1 MSQTISSSA
10 HKVLF
15 DVFGYNQF
23 RDGQETVINDLIAG
37 RDALVVM
44 PTGGGKS
51 LCFQIPAL
59 VREGICIVISPL
71 ISLMKD
77 QVDTL
82 QACGVQAAYLNS
94 SLSYQEQNDIV
105 NSLHRGELKLLYVAP
120 ERLLRPDF
128 IARLQHL
135 PINLFAIDE
144 AHCISSWGHDFRP
157 EYAKL
162 GCLKEHFPHIPLA
175 ALTATADHATQQ
187 DILQR
192 LQFQDPLVEIRSFD
206 RPNIEYLL
214 IEKYRPLSQL
224 FNYLDQH
231 KDESGIIYCTSRK
244 RTEEIAQKL
253 AAKGLSSRCYHAG
266 LPLEERQN
274 VQDLFIKDEV
284 DIVVATVA
292 FGMGIDKPNV
302 RFVVHYEIPKNI
314 ESYYQETGRA
324 GRDGLPAQ
332 AMLFYDPADPA
343 RIRSL
348 LEKNPNQEQ
357 LRIELHKLNT
367 MVAFA
372 EAQTCRR
379 RVVLNYFGEY
389 SPKACGNCDICLD
402 PPQSYD
408 ATVDAQ
414 KILSCVYRTGQ
425 YFGITH
431 VVEVLRGAQTAR
443 VKSLGHDQLSTFGI
457 GKDKSTEHWFS
468 IARQLI
474 HCGLLMQNLTRGS
487 ALQLTEAARTVLKS
501 ENNLMLAVPRLQ
513 LVKTTAKQK
522 RRSVSANADSKLFA
536 KLRHLRKQIAD
547 QENLPPYVIFS
558 DVSLSEMSELMPTN
572 DSQFLSITGVGHIK
586 LDKYGEEFLAEIKQ
600 YADHVVILVILA
612 LYYFEC

>member
-1 MSQTISSSA
+1 
-10 HKVLF
+10 
-15 DVFGYNQF
+15 
-23 RDGQETVINDLIAG
+23 
-37 RDALVVM
+37 
-44 PTGGGKS
+44 
-51 LCFQIPAL
+51 
-59 VREGICIVISPL
+59 
-71 ISLMKD
+71 MKD

-82 QACGVQAAYLNS
+82 QACGVAAAYLNS

-105 NSLHRGELKLLYVAP
+105 NALHRGQLKLLYVAP

-135 PINLFAIDE
+135 PVNLFAVDE

-157 EYAKL
+157 EYAQL
-162 GCLKEHFPHIPLA
+162 GHLKSYFPDVPLV

-192 LQFQDPLVEIRSFD
+192 LSLHDPLIEIRSFD

-214 IEKYRPLSQL
+214 IEKYRPLTQL

-244 RTEEIAQKL
+244 RTEEIAEKL
-253 AAKGLSSRCYHAG
+253 AAKGLNSRCYHAG

-389 SPKACGNCDICLD
+389 SPKACGNCDICLN

-408 ATVDAQ
+408 ATEDAQ

-468 IARQLI
+468 IVRQLI

-487 ALQLTEAARTVLKS
+487 ALQLTEAARSVLKS
-501 ENNLMLAVPRLQ
+501 EHSLLLAVPRLQ
-513 LVKTTAKQK
+513 LVKSTAKQK
-522 RRSVSANADSKLFA
+522 RRSASVNADNKLFA

-547 QENLPPYVIFS
+547 DENLPPYVIFS

-586 LDKYGEEFLAEIKQ
+586 LDKYGQAFLSEIRR
-600 YADHVVILVILA
+600 YADTL
-612 LYYFEC
+612 

>member
-1 MSQTISSSA
+1 
-10 HKVLF
+10 
-15 DVFGYNQF
+15 VFGYNQF
-23 RDGQETVINDLIAG
+23 RDGQETVINELIAG

-82 QACGVQAAYLNS
+82 QACGVPAAYLNS
-94 SLSYQEQNDIV
+94 SLSYQEQNNII
-105 NSLHRGELKLLYVAP
+105 NALHRGELKLLYVAP

-157 EYAKL
+157 EYAQL
-162 GCLKEHFPHIPLA
+162 GHLKEYFPQVPLA

-192 LQFQDPLVEIRSFD
+192 LNLHNPLIEVRSFD

-214 IEKYRPLSQL
+214 IEKYRPLVQL

-231 KDESGIIYCTSRK
+231 KNESGIIYCTSRK

-253 AAKGLSSRCYHAG
+253 ASKGLNARCYHAG
-266 LPLEERQN
+266 LALEERQE

-425 YFGITH
+425 CFGITH
-431 VVEVLRGAQTAR
+431 VVEVLRGALTAR

-487 ALQLTEAARTVLKS
+487 ALQLTEAARSVLKS
-501 ENNLMLAVPRLQ
+501 DNKLMLAVPRLQ
-513 LVKTTAKQK
+513 LVKTTSRQK
-522 RRSVSANADSKLFA
+522 RRRVSANTDSKLFA

-558 DVSLSEMSELMPTN
+558 DVSLAEMSELMPTN

-586 LDKYGEEFLAEIKQ
+586 LDKYGEDFLAEIKQ
-600 YADHVVILVILA
+600 YVDQL
-612 LYYFEC
+612 

>member
-1 MSQTISSSA
+1 MPDQQPAFNTQQI
-10 HKVLF
+10 LL
-15 DVFGYNQF
+15 DVFGYNSF
-23 RDGQETVINDLIAG
+23 RDGQQQVIDNLCAG
-37 RDALVVM
+37 KDALVVM

-59 VREGICIVISPL
+59 AREGICFVISPL

-82 QACGVQAAYLNS
+82 RSCGVAAAYLNS
-94 SLSYQEQNDIV
+94 SLSYQEQNQII
-105 NSLHRGELKLLYVAP
+105 NEMHSGQLKLVYIAP

-128 IARLQHL
+128 VQRLENL

-144 AHCISSWGHDFRP
+144 AHCISQWGHDFRP
-157 EYAKL
+157 EYALL
-162 GCLKEHFPHIPLA
+162 GQLKQRFPSIPLV
-175 ALTATADHATQQ
+175 ALTATADHATQE
-187 DILQR
+187 DILAR
-192 LQFQDPLVEIRSFD
+192 LQLNDPLVAIHSFD

-224 FNYLDQH
+224 FNYLDEH
-231 KDESGIIYCTSRK
+231 KDESGIIYCTSRR
-244 RTEEIAQKL
+244 RTEELTQKL
-253 AAKGLSSRCYHAG
+253 QAQGIKARCYHAG
-266 LPLEERQN
+266 LPLEERQA
-274 VQDLFIKDEV
+274 VQDKFIKDTV
-284 DIVVATVA
+284 DVVVATVA

-343 RIRSL
+343 RVRGL
-348 LEKNPNQEQ
+348 LEKNENEEQ

-379 RVVLNYFGEY
+379 QVLLNYFGQY
-389 SPKACGNCDICLD
+389 SDKPCGNCDICLD
-402 PPQSYD
+402 PPKSYD

-425 YFGITH
+425 NFGMHHI
-431 VVEVLRGAQTAR
+431 VEVLRGAQTMR
-443 VKSLGHDQLSTFGI
+443 IKSLGHDKLTTYGLGKEQSAEYWLSLL
-457 GKDKSTEHWFS
+457 
-468 IARQLI
+468 RQLI

-487 ALQLTEAARTVLKS
+487 ALQLTEAARPILKG
-501 ENNLMLAVPRLQ
+501 EEPLYLAVPRLKM
-513 LVKTTAKQK
+513 VSKGKQK
-522 RRSVSANADSKLFA
+522 GGRLASVADNKLFA
-536 KLRHLRKQIAD
+536 RLRQLRKQIAD
-547 QENLPPYVIFS
+547 REELPPYIIFS
-558 DVSLSEMSELMPTN
+558 DVSLAEMSELMPLT
-572 DSQFLSITGVGHIK
+572 DREFLNVSGVGHIK
-586 LDKYGEEFLAEIKQ
+586 LEKYGEEFMEIINE
-600 YADHVVILVILA
+600 YVESV
-612 LYYFEC
+612 

>member
-1 MSQTISSSA
+1 MTSTA
-10 HKVLF
+10 HNVLF
-15 DVFGYNQF
+15 DVFGYKQF
-23 RDGQETVINDLIAG
+23 RDGQETVINDLISG

-59 VREGICIVISPL
+59 VREGICIVVSPL

-82 QACGVQAAYLNS
+82 RACGVAAAYLNS
-94 SLSYQEQNDIV
+94 SLSYQEQNDII
-105 NSLHRGELKLLYVAP
+105 NSLHRGQLKLLYVAP

-135 PINLFAIDE
+135 PINFFAIDE

-157 EYAKL
+157 EYAQL
-162 GCLKEHFPHIPLA
+162 GHLKEYFPTIPLV

-192 LQFQDPLVEIRSFD
+192 LNLNDPLIEIRSFD

-244 RTEEIAQKL
+244 RTEEIAGKL
-253 AAKGLSSRCYHAG
+253 AAKGLNSRCYHAG
-266 LPLEERQN
+266 LPIEERQR

-284 DIVVATVA
+284 EIVVATVA

-501 ENNLMLAVPRLQ
+501 ENSLMLAVPRLQ

-547 QENLPPYVIFS
+547 HENLPPYVIFS

-586 LDKYGEEFLAEIKQ
+586 LDKYGEEFLSEIKQ
-600 YADHVVILVILA
+600 YVDTL
-612 LYYFEC
+612 

>member
-1 MSQTISSSA
+1 MSQTITNSA
-10 HKVLF
+10 AHNVLF

-23 RDGQETVINDLIAG
+23 RDGQEKVINELISG

-59 VREGICIVISPL
+59 VREGICIVVSPL

-82 QACGVQAAYLNS
+82 QACGVPAAYLNS
-94 SLSYQEQNDIV
+94 SLSYQDQNNIV
-105 NSLHRGELKLLYVAP
+105 NALHRGELKLLYVAP

-157 EYAKL
+157 EYAQL
-162 GCLKEHFPHIPLA
+162 GHLKEHFPQVPLA

-192 LQFQDPLVEIRSFD
+192 LNLQDPLIEVRSFD

-253 AAKGLSSRCYHAG
+253 AAKGFNSRCYHAG
-266 LPLEERQN
+266 LPLEERQT

-487 ALQLTEAARTVLKS
+487 ALQLTEAARSVLKADQT
-501 ENNLMLAVPRLQ
+501 LMLAVPRLQ

-572 DSQFLSITGVGHIK
+572 DSQFLSVTGVGHIK
-586 LDKYGEEFLAEIKQ
+586 LDKYGEEFLAEIRQ
-600 YADHVVILVILA
+600 YVDNL
-612 LYYFEC
+612 

>member
-1 MSQTISSSA
+1 MTSTA
-10 HKVLF
+10 HNVLF
-15 DVFGYNQF
+15 DVFGYKQF

-59 VREGICIVISPL
+59 VREGICIVVSPL

-82 QACGVQAAYLNS
+82 RACGVAAAYLNS
-94 SLSYQEQNDIV
+94 SLSYQEQNDII
-105 NSLHRGELKLLYVAP
+105 NSLHRGQLKLLYVAP

-128 IARLQHL
+128 IGRLQHL

-157 EYAKL
+157 EYALL
-162 GCLKEHFPHIPLA
+162 GNLKEYFPNIPLV

-192 LQFQDPLVEIRSFD
+192 LKLQDPLIEIRSFD

-214 IEKYRPLSQL
+214 IEKYRPLTQL

-244 RTEEIAQKL
+244 RTEEIAGKL
-253 AAKGLSSRCYHAG
+253 AAKGLNSRCYHAG

-284 DIVVATVA
+284 EIVVATVA

-408 ATVDAQ
+408 ATIDAQ

-457 GKDKSTEHWFS
+457 GNDKSTEHWFS

-501 ENNLMLAVPRLQ
+501 ENSLMLAVPRLQ
-513 LVKTTAKQK
+513 LVKTTTKQK

-586 LDKYGEEFLAEIKQ
+586 LDKYGEEFLSEIKQ
-600 YADHVVILVILA
+600 YVDTL
-612 LYYFEC
+612 

>member
-1 MSQTISSSA
+1 MPEQLPTFNTQQI
-10 HKVLF
+10 LL
-15 DVFGYNQF
+15 DVFGYKSF
-23 RDGQETVINDLIAG
+23 REGQEQVINHLCAG
-37 RDALVVM
+37 KDALVVM

-59 VREGICIVISPL
+59 ARAGICFVISPL

-82 QACGVQAAYLNS
+82 RGCGVAAAYLNS
-94 SLSYQEQNDIV
+94 SLSYQEQNQIINDM
-105 NSLHRGELKLLYVAP
+105 HTGQLKLVYIAP

-128 IARLQHL
+128 VQRLENL

-144 AHCISSWGHDFRP
+144 AHCISQWGHDFRP
-157 EYAKL
+157 EYALL
-162 GCLKEHFPHIPLA
+162 GQLKQRFPSIPLV
-175 ALTATADHATQQ
+175 ALTATADHATQE
-187 DILQR
+187 DILAR
-192 LQFQDPLVEIRSFD
+192 LQFDDPLVAIHSFD

-224 FNYLDQH
+224 FNYLDEH
-231 KDESGIIYCTSRK
+231 KDESGIIYCTSRR
-244 RTEEIAQKL
+244 RTEELTQKL
-253 AAKGLSSRCYHAG
+253 QAQGLNARCYHAG
-266 LPLEERQN
+266 LPLEERQA
-274 VQDLFIKDEV
+274 VQDQFIKDTV

-343 RIRSL
+343 RVRAL
-348 LEKNPNQEQ
+348 LEKNENEEQ

-379 RVVLNYFGEY
+379 QVLLNYFGEY
-389 SPKACGNCDICLD
+389 SHKACGNCDVCLD
-402 PPQSYD
+402 PPKSYD

-425 YFGITH
+425 HFGMHHI
-431 VVEVLRGAQTAR
+431 VEVLRGAQTAR
-443 VKSLGHDQLSTFGI
+443 IKSLGHDKLSTYGL
-457 GKDKSTEHWFS
+457 GKEQSSEYWLS
-468 IARQLI
+468 LLRQLI

-487 ALQLTEAARTVLKS
+487 ALQLTEAARPVLKAQ
-501 ENNLMLAVPRLQ
+501 EPLYLAVPRLKM
-513 LVKTTAKQK
+513 VSKSKK
-522 RRSVSANADSKLFA
+522 KSVLASVADNKLFA
-536 KLRHLRKQIAD
+536 RLRQLRKQIAD
-547 QENLPPYVIFS
+547 REEMPPYIIFS
-558 DVSLSEMSELMPTN
+558 DVSLAEMSELMPLN
-572 DSQFLSITGVGHIK
+572 DREFLNVSGVGHIK
-586 LDKYGEEFLAEIKQ
+586 LEKYGAEFMGIIREYSDSL
-600 YADHVVILVILA
+600 
-612 LYYFEC
+612 

>member
-1 MSQTISSSA
+1 MTSPAQN
-10 HKVLF
+10 VLL
-15 DVFGYNQF
+15 DVFGYSQF
-23 RDGQETVINDLIAG
+23 RDGQETVINELIAG

-82 QACGVQAAYLNS
+82 QACGVAAAYLNS
-94 SLSYQEQNDIV
+94 TLSYQEQNEII
-105 NSLHRGELKLLYVAP
+105 NALHQGRLKLLYVAP
-120 ERLLRPDF
+120 ERLLRQDF

-135 PINLFAIDE
+135 PINLFAVDE

-157 EYAKL
+157 EYAQL
-162 GCLKEHFPHIPLA
+162 GHLKEYFPNIPLV

-192 LQFQDPLVEIRSFD
+192 LQLQDPLIEIRSFD

-214 IEKYRPLSQL
+214 IEKYRPLTQL

-244 RTEEIAQKL
+244 RTEEIAGKL
-253 AAKGLSSRCYHAG
+253 AAKGLNSRCYHAG
-266 LPLEERQN
+266 LPLEERQH

-284 DIVVATVA
+284 EIVVATVA

-425 YFGITH
+425 HFGITH

-501 ENNLMLAVPRLQ
+501 EQALMLAVPRLQ

-558 DVSLSEMSELMPTN
+558 DVSLSEMSEMMPTN

-586 LDKYGEEFLAEIKQ
+586 LDKYGEEFLSEIKQ
-600 YADHVVILVILA
+600 YVDTL
-612 LYYFEC
+612 

>member
-1 MSQTISSSA
+1 MSQSITSTA
-10 HKVLF
+10 HDVLF
-15 DVFGYNQF
+15 DVFGYKQF
-23 RDGQETVINDLIAG
+23 RDGQETVINELIAG

-82 QACGVQAAYLNS
+82 QACGVAAAYLNS
-94 SLSYQEQNDIV
+94 SLSYQQQNDII
-105 NSLHRGELKLLYVAP
+105 NSLHRGQLKLLYVAP

-157 EYAKL
+157 EYAQL
-162 GCLKEHFPHIPLA
+162 GNLKEHFPNTPLV

-192 LQFQDPLVEIRSFD
+192 LQLNQPLIEIRSFD

-253 AAKGLSSRCYHAG
+253 AAKGLNSRCYHAG
-266 LPLEERQN
+266 LPLEERQT

-284 DIVVATVA
+284 EIVVATVA

-487 ALQLTEAARTVLKS
+487 ALQLTEAARSVLKS
-501 ENNLMLAVPRLQ
+501 ENSLMLAVPRLQ

-522 RRSVSANADSKLFA
+522 RRSVSVNADNKLFA

-547 QENLPPYVIFS
+547 QANLPPYVIFS

-586 LDKYGEEFLAEIKQ
+586 LDKYGEDFLAEIKQ
-600 YADHVVILVILA
+600 YVDQL
-612 LYYFEC
+612 

>member
-1 MSQTISSSA
+1 MTSTA
-10 HKVLF
+10 HNVLF
-15 DVFGYNQF
+15 DVFGYKQF

-59 VREGICIVISPL
+59 VREGICIVVSPL

-82 QACGVQAAYLNS
+82 RACGVAAAYLNS
-94 SLSYQEQNDIV
+94 SLSYQEQNDII
-105 NSLHRGELKLLYVAP
+105 NSLHRGQLKLLYVAP

-128 IARLQHL
+128 IGRLQHL

-157 EYAKL
+157 EYALL
-162 GCLKEHFPHIPLA
+162 GNLKEYFPNIPLV

-192 LQFQDPLVEIRSFD
+192 LKLQDPLIEIRSFD

-214 IEKYRPLSQL
+214 IEKYRPLTQL

-244 RTEEIAQKL
+244 RTEEIAGKL
-253 AAKGLSSRCYHAG
+253 AAKGLNSRCYHAG

-284 DIVVATVA
+284 EIVVATVA

-408 ATVDAQ
+408 ATIDAQ

-457 GKDKSTEHWFS
+457 GNDKSTEHWFS

-501 ENNLMLAVPRLQ
+501 ENSLMLAVPRLQ

-536 KLRHLRKQIAD
+536 RLRHLRKQIAD

-586 LDKYGEEFLAEIKQ
+586 LDKYGEEFLSEIKQ
-600 YADHVVILVILA
+600 YVDTL
-612 LYYFEC
+612 

>member
-1 MSQTISSSA
+1 MTSTA
-10 HKVLF
+10 HNILF
-15 DVFGYNQF
+15 DVFGYKQF
-23 RDGQETVINDLIAG
+23 RDGQETVINDLISG

-59 VREGICIVISPL
+59 VREGICIVVSPL

-82 QACGVQAAYLNS
+82 RACGVAAAYLNS
-94 SLSYQEQNDIV
+94 SLSYQEQNDII
-105 NSLHRGELKLLYVAP
+105 NSLHRGQLKLLYVAP

-157 EYAKL
+157 EYAQL
-162 GCLKEHFPHIPLA
+162 GHLKEYFPTIPLV

-192 LQFQDPLVEIRSFD
+192 LNLNDPLIEIRSFD

-244 RTEEIAQKL
+244 RTEEIAGKL
-253 AAKGLSSRCYHAG
+253 AAKGLNSRCYHAG
-266 LPLEERQN
+266 LPIEERQR

-284 DIVVATVA
+284 EIVVATVA

-501 ENNLMLAVPRLQ
+501 ENSLMLAVPRLQ

-547 QENLPPYVIFS
+547 HENLPPYVIFS

-586 LDKYGEEFLAEIKQ
+586 LDKYGEEFLSEIKQ
-600 YADHVVILVILA
+600 YVDTL
-612 LYYFEC
+612 